1 MQCDRKHLAAGI
13 AELTLISERQRRVP
27 LSFYCENDQTQ
38 LASRH
43 HAWRALRP
51 IHLNIELSIVCAE
64 LKLSARARAQHPT
77 VSNALYFK
85 QRSVIAQ
92 RDVRVRNL
100 AVSID
105 EDRDIEILPAG
116 SNGRRRSYL
125 DRQRSRW
132 FLMNGSGFV
141 IIVVVVIQYSVRLRA

>member
-13 AELTLISERQRRVP
+13 AKLTLISERQRRVT
-27 LSFYCENDQTQ
+27 LSFHCKNDQTQ

-51 IHLNIELSIVCAE
+51 IHLNIELSVVCAE

-92 RDVRVRNL
+92 RDVRVRDL

-105 EDRDIEILPAG
+105 EDRNIEILPAG
-116 SNGRRRSYL
+116 SNGRRRSYV
-125 DRQRSRW
+125 DRQRARW
-132 FLMNGSGFV
+132 FLLIGPGFV
-141 IIVVVVIQYSVRLRA
+141 IIIVVVVQHPVQLRA